1 MRMVILGAKGGIGK
15 STIGLLIAK
24 ILLSL
29 GMKILIIDR
38 DMTGYISWLA
48 GIKGKGLLASVID
61 NEESQY
67 FTKINVRKGTLYV
80 LKFYGDGPRLT
91 KDVHLFSRQD
101 IAKRVKEKYEEVL
114 STPHDHVI
122 YDNMSMIEPNE
133 VEISLEIGLYLS
145 KYPEAKSYWIYVSD
159 SLQVNLITLS
169 EYDDYLWGKWAK
181 NLRVLGR
188 SLIINMV
195 PDNYVIP
202 KEFEKESAR
211 FDTVLTVPFYES
223 LFQFEGNIEELPELE
238 NLKPIVKA
246 IERKE
251 VGK

>member
-1 MRMVILGAKGGIGK
+1 
-15 STIGLLIAK
+15 
-24 ILLSL
+24 
-29 GMKILIIDR
+29 
-38 DMTGYISWLA
+38 
-48 GIKGKGLLASVID
+48 
-61 NEESQY
+61 
-67 FTKINVRKGTLYV
+67 
-80 LKFYGDGPRLT
+80 
-91 KDVHLFSRQD
+91 
-101 IAKRVKEKYEEVL
+101 
-114 STPHDHVI
+114 
-122 YDNMSMIEPNE
+122 
-133 VEISLEIGLYLS
+133 
-145 KYPEAKSYWIYVSD
+145 
-159 SLQVNLITLS
+159 
-169 EYDDYLWGKWAK
+169 YLWGKWAK